1 MGLKITKSPPRNP
14 AHQGLS
20 FPTVPRAI
28 TTWEDKKECLYFP
41 DYIFHSLGE
50 EKVAHNCPVNIRI
63 LFQLE
68 LEIFEIRW
76 CLMLTDLFDSICG
89 EVLD

>member
-1 MGLKITKSPPRNP
+1 LGLKITKSPPRNP

-68 LEIFEIRW
+68 LDNFEIRW
-76 CLMLTDLFDSICG
+76 CLMLTDLFDSS
-89 EVLD
+89 